1 MPRKPK
7 CNKYD
12 VLYWVLHCFPI
23 DYIVYE
29 QQAHINSVN
38 AMLNNYTVDYVMK
51 MKEKLL
57 TDKRCEVPE
66 ENIDMFIELGCDV
79 KAYYK
84 HKGYAEDDF
93 YSGIEK

>member
-12 VLYWVLHCFPI
+12 VLMWVLLCLPV
-23 DYIVYE
+23 DYIMYE
-29 QQAHINSVN
+29 QQAHINSIN
-38 AMLNNYTVDYVMK
+38 AMLNSYTVDYV
-51 MKEKLL
+51 ESVRGRLL
-57 TDKRCEVPE
+57 TDERCELPE

-84 HKGYAEDDF
+84 HKGYAEEDM
-93 YSGIEK
+93 YHGYE